1 MRNSTELIFDWN
13 HHMNVVM
20 IGAGYVGLVSGSC
33 FSEFGANVCCI
44 DVNEE
49 RVNSLSRG
57 EIPIYEPGLDLLV
70 AKNVEAGR
78 LRFSTDIAS
87 AIPQAD
93 IVFIAVGTPTRRGDG
108 HADLSYVYEAAK
120 NIAPLL
126 SGYTVIVNKSTVPVG
141 TARQVHRIVAECNPE
156 ADFDVASNPE
166 FLREGA
172 AISDFMRPDRVV
184 LGVESERAE
193 DLLRELY
200 RPINLIEAPILS
212 TGLESA
218 ELTKYAAN
226 AFLATKISF
235 INEISSLCESV
246 GADVH
251 AVAKGMGLDGRIGR
265 KFLHPGPGYGGSCFP
280 KDTTALIRIAQEND
294 ISLRIVE
301 AVVDVNDAQKA
312 RMVNKIKTAMNNDVA
327 GKKIAVFGLTF
338 KPETDDMRES
348 PSIAILPPLMDK
360 GAIIRAHDPK
370 GIEQARSLLPEDVG
384 YFDDAYEAAKG
395 ADAVVLM
402 TEWNQYRS
410 LDLRRLK
417 NEMNDAHF
425 IDLRN
430 VYDPRHMQK
439 QGFKY
444 TSVGR

>member
-1 MRNSTELIFDWN
+1 
-13 HHMNVVM
+13 MNVVM

-33 FSEFGANVCCI
+33 FAEFGANVCCV

-49 RVNSLSRG
+49 RVSSLSRG

-70 AKNVEAGR
+70 AKNVDAGR
-78 LRFSTDIAS
+78 LRFSTDIKS
-87 AIPQAD
+87 AVPDAD
-93 IVFIAVGTPTRRGDG
+93 IIFIAVGTPTRRGDG
-108 HADLSYVYEAAK
+108 HADLTYVYEAAK

-141 TARQVHRIVAECNPE
+141 TARQVQRIVKEHNPE
-156 ADFDVASNPE
+156 ADFDIASNPE

-184 LGVESERAE
+184 LGVETERAE

-200 RPINLIEAPILS
+200 RPINLIEAPILC

-251 AVAKGMGLDGRIGR
+251 EVAKGMGLDGRIGR

-312 RMVNKIKTAMNNDVA
+312 RMVNKIKTALGDVA

-338 KPETDDMRES
+338 KPETDDMRDS
-348 PSIAILPPLMDK
+348 PSIAIIPPLMDK
-360 GAIIRAHDPK
+360 GAVIRAHDPK
-370 GIEQARSLLPEDVG
+370 GVEQARSLLPGDVS

-395 ADAVVLM
+395 VDAIVLM

-417 NEMNDAHF
+417 KDMNDTHF

-430 VYDPRHMQK
+430 VYDPKHMKK

-444 TSVGR
+444 TSVGRLG